1 MSIDLIKNSLLEAK
15 LALVELIENEAMLE
29 NVNRAADLIV
39 ESLRNEGK
47 VLSCG
52 NGGSMCDAIHFAEE
66 LSGRYRKNRR
76 ALAAMSISDPAHI
89 TCVANDFGYDHVF
102 SRFIEGH
109 GRKGDVVLAISTSGT
124 SPSIL
129 NAVKAAQDKGM
140 IVVGLTGRGGSPL
153 DGMADVSI
161 CTKAG
166 QFADRVQELH
176 IKMLHI
182 IIELIEEKLG
192 LS

>member
-140 IVVGLTGRGGSPL
+140 IVVGLTGRAGSPL